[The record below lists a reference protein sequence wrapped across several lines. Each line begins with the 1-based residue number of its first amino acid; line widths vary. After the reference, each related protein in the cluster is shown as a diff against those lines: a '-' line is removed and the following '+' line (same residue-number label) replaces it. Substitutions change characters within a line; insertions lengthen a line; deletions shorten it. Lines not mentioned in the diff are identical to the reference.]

1 MAREVLIICRHGK
14 PALSKKVRLNWLG
27 YKDWWAK
34 YDEGGLDKK
43 QKIPKRVVK
52 LARDA
57 DIVLSSTLIRAV
69 ESATLAAGRAP
80 DEQWPELVEAA
91 LPPPNF
97 GWYMT
102 GPRQWGTIA
111 RISWWLG
118 FSGGQETRR
127 EAEKRAELT
136 AEKLTEVA
144 SDGKLVFVAAH
155 GWYNRML
162 KQPLRRR
169 GWTLVASFGDRHW
182 CHRRYERL
190 SDKLE
195 SKPKKNS

>member
-27 YKDWWAK
+27 YIDWWKK

-43 QKIPKRVVK
+43 QKLPKRVSK
-52 LARDA
+52 IASEA
-57 DIVLSSTLIRAV
+57 DVVISSTLRRAV
-69 ESATLAAGRAP
+69 ESATLAAGREP

-127 EAEKRAELT
+127 DAEKRAEI
-136 AEKLTEVA
+136 AADKLTEVA

-169 GWTLVASFGDRHW
+169 GWTLVESFGDRHW
-182 CHRRYERL
+182 SHRRYERL

-195 SKPKKNS
+195 SKK